1 MDESTIH
8 FVESSLYLVPLG
20 PRQDDFDVLANT
32 RIDKNRAK
40 DLAEAAEDCWQAIK
54 DHDIKTFGI
63 TFRAAFEGQI
73 AMFPHMM
80 NDMVRMLIE
89 KYKDQALGWKL
100 SGAGGGGYLI
110 LVSDKPVE
118 DAVQV
123 VARREND

>member
-1 MDESTIH
+1 MDKDSQKISKNL
-8 FVESSLYLVPLG
+8 FSPSPIQV
-20 PRQDDFDVLANT
+20 DD
-32 RIDKNRAK
+32 DK
-40 DLAEAAEDCWQAIK
+40 DEL
-54 DHDIKTFGI
+54 
-63 TFRAAFEGQI
+63 FEI
-73 AMFPHMM
+73 IIS
-80 NDMVRMLIE
+80 LIE